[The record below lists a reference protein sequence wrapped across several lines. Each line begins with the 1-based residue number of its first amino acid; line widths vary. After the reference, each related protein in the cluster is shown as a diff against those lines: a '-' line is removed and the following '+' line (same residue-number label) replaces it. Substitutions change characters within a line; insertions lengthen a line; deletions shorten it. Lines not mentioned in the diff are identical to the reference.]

1 MYIYLFRSAYILF
14 ISPTFIVQSPF
25 FSLFSTTV
33 LASSRE
39 AVEQPVV
46 CYSRTE

>member
-1 MYIYLFRSAYILF
+1 MYIFLILAYISF
-14 ISPTFIVQSPF
+14 ITPTFIIQSPF
-25 FSLFSTTV
+25 FSVFSMTV